1 MVADTII
8 VDTKRILGPHKS
20 SDPINVTVEGQE
32 SIFWIKSGL
41 REIPGTTTKL
51 ILRKAKNP
59 WDKMSE
65 EEFIKSVEK
74 VIPNPPFKI
83 NIETTKMKTIRD
95 ENSFNEVTAESL
107 KDYSWKAKEN
117 IRTFEI
123 PFNKKEYGFIGSAV
137 IAILESQGKPIEKIE
152 LNSKEIE
159 IEGSVYTLE
168 RNLTISENSI
178 KENSKSITIDDD
190 GEINENSSYSE
201 YARSKSR
208 ISLHGIEIPTTL
220 FQN

>member
-107 KDYSWKAKEN
+107 KDFSWKAKEN

-123 PFNKKEYGFIGSAV
+123 PFNKKEYCFIGSAV